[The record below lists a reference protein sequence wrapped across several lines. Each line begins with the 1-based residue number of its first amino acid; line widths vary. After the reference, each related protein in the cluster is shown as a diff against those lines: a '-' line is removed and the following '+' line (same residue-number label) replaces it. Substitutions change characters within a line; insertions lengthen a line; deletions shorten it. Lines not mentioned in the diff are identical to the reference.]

1 MAQLTNALDNY
12 PGRGAL
18 SRNRA
23 RDARERL
30 VHGILLLAAAVSI
43 VTTLGIL
50 FSLISETIT
59 FFRNVPITEYFGGT
73 RWSPTFANPR
83 FGVWSLVTATI
94 LISLIALAVALP
106 LGLVAAIFLSEFA
119 SRRIRGICK
128 PALEILAGV
137 PSVVYGFFAFN
148 FVTPV
153 LDPIIPGGLNGT
165 NALSA
170 GLVMGIMII
179 PLVSSLS
186 EDAMSAVPNA
196 LREGAY
202 GLGATRFEVATR
214 VVVPAALSGIVAS
227 VILALSRAIGET
239 MIVTIAAGNIA
250 RFSLDPTVSMQA
262 MTAFIV
268 RVSQGDA
275 PTGSIE
281 YQTLFA
287 VGTTLF
293 VMTFALNIF
302 SNWFVRRFR
311 EVYD

>member
-1 MAQLTNALDNY
+1 MAQLTNAFDDY
-12 PGRGAL
+12 PSRGTL
-18 SRNRA
+18 SRNGA

-30 VHGILLLAAAVSI
+30 IHGILMLAAAVS
-43 VTTLGIL
+43 VLTTLGIL
-50 FSLISETIT
+50 FSLVSETIA
-59 FFRNVPITEYFGGT
+59 FFRNVPLTEYFGGT
-73 RWSPTFANPR
+73 RWSPTFANAR
-83 FGVWSLVTATI
+83 FGVWPLISATV
-94 LISLIALAVALP
+94 LISLIAGAVALP

-119 SRRIRGICK
+119 SRRVRGFCK

-137 PSVVYGFFAFN
+137 PTVVYGFFAFN

-214 VVVPAALSGIVAS
+214 IVVPAALSGIVAS